1 MTDDPTSDRIW
12 ARAEIESPCV
22 KLCTIHPETR
32 LCLGC
37 ARSIDEI
44 AAWSRMTPEARRTVM
59 TALPGRVPAPTQ
71 RRGGRARSR
80 GGTSG
85 SKD

>member
-1 MTDDPTSDRIW
+1 MSGPW
-12 ARAEIESPCV
+12 ERAEPESPCT

-44 AAWSRMTPEARRTVM
+44 AAWSRMSPEARRAVM
-59 TALPGRVPAPTQ
+59 DELPSRVPAPTR
-71 RRGGRARSR
+71 RRGGRARR
-80 GGTSG
+80 AAPNG
-85 SKD
+85 